1 MTFRWWNDLGMVC
14 EGPTSFLES
23 VIAKQIGVFND
34 DIEAQTII
42 GTQDLMSIDLPGFTR
57 PVTCDLLEGAD
68 TLSIFDPIS
77 YIKGETWFVN
87 V

>member
-1 MTFRWWNDLGMVC
+1 MCPVVRKFGDVPLVERPGDGLRGTDIFLGEC
-14 EGPTSFLES
+14 DSKT
-23 VIAKQIGVFND
+23 IGVFND

-68 TLSIFDPIS
+68 D
-77 YIKGETWFVN
+77 FVN
-87 V
+87 F